1 MKKPHLLL
9 LRFSA
14 LGDVAMTVPIIR
26 CLYKSHSDLKITFV
40 SRPYFEPLFKEFE
53 NFNFYP
59 LDIEGR
65 HKGVKGIWTLF
76 LELKNTPFTAVAD
89 LHGVLRT
96 YLLSFLFKT
105 KFFKVKQ
112 INKGR
117 IEKYLLTRKK
127 NKKFQPLTPN
137 IFRYIDV
144 FRKLGFSINIE
155 DHEFPHKNPIPIN
168 FLNFF
173 NNSERKWIGI
183 APFASYS
190 GKTYPL
196 DLMQQ
201 VIAYLQ
207 KDYQIFL
214 FGAGQNEVQKL
225 IVWEKAYTYV
235 FNTAG
240 KSSLLEQIQLMP
252 YLDLMI
258 SMDSANGHLAA
269 NAGTPVLS
277 IWGLTHPFCGF
288 TPFFQPRE
296 NSLTLDRK
304 KYPLIPTSIY
314 GNAIPSGYENAFRS
328 LKPKKVIEKALEILK
343 KNIKHR
349 HNPQSDYR

>member
-1 MKKPHLLL
+1 MKNPHLLL

-14 LGDVAMTVPIIR
+14 LGDVAMTVPVIR
-26 CLYKSHSDLKITFV
+26 CLYKSQPNLKITFV
-40 SRPYFEPLFKEFE
+40 SRPYFEPLFAEFE

-59 LDIEGR
+59 LDIGDR
-65 HKGVKGIWTLF
+65 HKGLKGIWTLF
-76 LELKNTPFTAVAD
+76 KELKKTPFSGVAD

-96 YLLSFLFKT
+96 YLLSFLFST
-105 KFFKVKQ
+105 TFFRVKQ

-117 IEKYLLTRKK
+117 IEKHKLTREK
-127 NKKFQPLTPN
+127 NKKFQPLTPT
-137 IFRYIDV
+137 IFRYADV

-155 DHEFPHKNPIPIN
+155 DHEFPDKNPIPEN
-168 FLNFF
+168 FTNLCN
-173 NNSERKWIGI
+173 ETDKKWIGI

-214 FGAGQNEVQKL
+214 FGAGQNEIKKL
-225 IVWEKAYTYV
+225 EVWEKAYTNV
-235 FNTAG
+235 VNTSG
-240 KSSLLEQIQLMP
+240 NTSLLDQIQLMP

-277 IWGLTHPFCGF
+277 LWGLTHPFSGF
-288 TPFFQPRE
+288 VPFNQPIE
-296 NSLTLDRK
+296 QSLTLDRK
-304 KYPLIPTSIY
+304 KYPLVPTSVY
-314 GNAIPSGYENAFRS
+314 GNVIPSGYENAFRS
-328 LKPKKVIEKALEILK
+328 IRPKDVIEKALELVQK
-343 KNIKHR
+343 
-349 HNPQSDYR
+349 

>member
-1 MKKPHLLL
+1 MKNPHLLL

-14 LGDVAMTVPIIR
+14 LGDVAMTVPVIR
-26 CLYKSHSDLKITFV
+26 CLYKSHPNLKITFV
-40 SRPYFEPLFKEFE
+40 SRPNFEPLFAEFE

-59 LDIEGR
+59 LDIGAR
-65 HKGVKGIWTLF
+65 HKGLKGIWNLF
-76 LELKNTPFTAVAD
+76 KELKKTPFSGVAD

-96 YLLSFLFKT
+96 CLLSFLFKT
-105 KFFKVKQ
+105 TFFRVKQ

-117 IEKYLLTRKK
+117 IEKYQLTREK
-127 NKKFQPLTPN
+127 NKKFQPLTPT
-137 IFRYIDV
+137 IFRYADV

-155 DHEFPHKNPIPIN
+155 DHEFPDKNPIPEN
-168 FLNFF
+168 FTTLF
-173 NNSERKWIGI
+173 NQTDRKWIGI

-214 FGAGQNEVQKL
+214 FGAGQNEIKKL
-225 IVWEKAYTYV
+225 EVWEKAYTNV
-235 FNTAG
+235 FNTSG
-240 KSSLLEQIQLMP
+240 NTSLRDQIQLMP

-269 NAGTPVLS
+269 NAGTRVLS
-277 IWGLTHPFCGF
+277 LWGLTHPFSGF
-288 TPFFQPRE
+288 VPFNQPIE
-296 NSLTLDRK
+296 HSLTLDRK
-304 KYPLIPTSIY
+304 KYPLVPTSVY
-314 GNAIPSGYENAFRS
+314 GNIIPSGYENAFRS
-328 LKPKKVIEKALEILK
+328 IRPKEVIEKALELVK
-343 KNIKHR
+343 K
-349 HNPQSDYR
+349 

>member
-1 MKKPHLLL
+1 MKNPHLLL

-14 LGDVAMTVPIIR
+14 LGDVAMTVPVIR
-26 CLYKSHSDLKITFV
+26 CLYKSYPDLKITFV
-40 SRPYFEPLFKEFE
+40 SRPYLEPLFEEFE

-59 LDIEGR
+59 IDTGFR

-76 LELKNTPFTAVAD
+76 SELKKTPFSGVAD

-96 YLLSFLFKT
+96 YLLSFLFIT
-105 KFFKVKQ
+105 IFFRVKQ

-117 IEKYLLTRKK
+117 ISKHRLIREK
-127 NKKFQPLTPN
+127 NKKFQPLTPT
-137 IFRYIDV
+137 IFRYADV

-155 DHEFPHKNPIPIN
+155 DHEFPDKKPIPENFIN
-168 FLNFF
+168 LYNQ
-173 NNSERKWIGI
+173 SDRKWIGI
-183 APFASYS
+183 APFASYK

-214 FGAGQNEVQKL
+214 FGAGQKEIKKL
-225 IVWEKAYTYV
+225 EVWEKAYTNV

-240 KSSLLEQIQLMP
+240 NTSLRDQIQIMP

-269 NAGTPVLS
+269 NFGTPVLS
-277 IWGLTHPFCGF
+277 LWGLTHPFCGF
-288 TPFFQPRE
+288 APFYQPKE

-304 KYPLIPTSIY
+304 KYPLIPTSVY
-314 GNAIPSGYENAFRS
+314 GNVTPSGYENAFRS
-328 LKPKKVIEKALEILK
+328 LKPKEVIEKALELVK
-343 KNIKHR
+343 K
-349 HNPQSDYR
+349 

>member
-1 MKKPHLLL
+1 MKNLHLLL

-14 LGDVAMTVPIIR
+14 LGDVAMTVPVIR
-26 CLYKSHSDLKITFV
+26 CLYKSHPNLKITFV
-40 SRPYFEPLFKEFE
+40 SRPYFEPLFAEFE

-59 LDIEGR
+59 LDIEDR
-65 HKGVKGIWTLF
+65 HKGLKGIWTLF
-76 LELKNTPFTAVAD
+76 KELKKTPFSGVAD

-96 YLLSFLFKT
+96 YLLSFLFT
-105 KFFKVKQ
+105 TIFFKVKQ

-117 IEKYLLTRKK
+117 IEKHQLTREK
-127 NKKFQPLTPN
+127 NKKFQPLTPT
-137 IFRYIDV
+137 IFRYADV

-155 DHEFPHKNPIPIN
+155 DHEFPDKNPIPEN
-168 FLNFF
+168 FTNLCN
-173 NNSERKWIGI
+173 ETDKKWIGI

-214 FGAGQNEVQKL
+214 FGAGQNEIKKL
-225 IVWEKAYTYV
+225 EVWEKAYTNV
-235 FNTAG
+235 VNTSG
-240 KSSLLEQIQLMP
+240 NTSLRDQIQLMP

-277 IWGLTHPFCGF
+277 IWGLTHPFSGF
-288 TPFFQPRE
+288 VPFNQPIE
-296 NSLTLDRK
+296 QSLTLDRK
-304 KYPLIPTSIY
+304 KYPLVPTSVY
-314 GNAIPSGYENAFRS
+314 GNVIPSGYENAFRS
-328 LKPKKVIEKALEILK
+328 IRPKEVIEKALELVQK
-343 KNIKHR
+343 
-349 HNPQSDYR
+349 